1 MSDLK
6 DGGPAFP
13 VSPDE
18 SRGHVSSVHGGM
30 TLRDKFA
37 DSVLNGLCAN
47 PGGPFQ
53 QCDQSGWRLVNCTF
67 DDIAKSCY
75 ELADAMLRARE
86 VSNG

>member
-1 MSDLK
+1 MSDTK

-13 VSPDE
+13 FPSDAASGEP
-18 SRGHVSSVHGGM
+18 GNAGM

-53 QCDQSGWRLVNCTF
+53 QCDQRGWRLVNCTF
-67 DDIAKSCY
+67 DDIANQCY

-86 VSNG
+86 TRHD